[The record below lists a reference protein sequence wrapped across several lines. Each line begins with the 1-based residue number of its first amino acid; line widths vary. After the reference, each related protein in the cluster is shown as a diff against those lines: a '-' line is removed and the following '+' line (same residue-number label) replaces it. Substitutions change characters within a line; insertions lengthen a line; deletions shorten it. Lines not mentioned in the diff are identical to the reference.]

1 VTGAANQYEIE
12 EYVRWEDIDAAGIIN
27 YQAYLRFFAL
37 AEAELFRHAGLTYK
51 RLFDEIGIFLPR
63 KRVECNF
70 HHPVRLDDL
79 LVVAARIGHI
89 GRTSL
94 RIDFEVRKRG
104 ETTLVADGCYVLVS
118 VGHSDFKPC
127 PLPAEVREKLAQFTA
142 PAPAAC

>member
-1 VTGAANQYEIE
+1 VTTMATHYEVE

-70 HHPVRLDDL
+70 HFPVRLDDL
-79 LVVAARIGHI
+79 LVVGARIGHI

-104 ETTLVADGCYVLVS
+104 ETAVVADGCYVLVS

-127 PLPAEVREKLAQFTA
+127 PLPAELREKLAQFTDSNA
-142 PAPAAC
+142 

>member
-1 VTGAANQYEIE
+1 MGTMSRYEVE

-51 RLFDEIGIFLPR
+51 RMFDEIGIFLPR

-70 HHPVRLDDL
+70 HLPVRLDDL
-79 LVVAARIGHI
+79 LVEGARIGHI

-104 ETTLVADGCYVLVS
+104 DETIVADGCYVLVS

-127 PLPAEVREKLAQFTA
+127 PLPTELREKLAQFTEA
-142 PAPAAC
+142 GTGS

>member
-1 VTGAANQYEIE
+1 MATHYEIE

-70 HHPVRLDDL
+70 HLPVRLDEL

-104 ETTLVADGCYVLVS
+104 ETMLVADGCYVLVS
-118 VGHSDFKPC
+118 VGHADFKPC
-127 PLPAEVREKLAQFTA
+127 PLPVEVREKLAQFTE
-142 PAPAAC
+142 PSTIG

>member
-1 VTGAANQYEIE
+1 MIPNPNRYRVE

-37 AEAELFRHAGLTYK
+37 AEAELFRHAGLTYS

-70 HHPVRLDDL
+70 HVPVRLDDL
-79 LVVAARIGHI
+79 LVVEAWIGHL

-94 RIDFEVRKRG
+94 RIDFEVKKRD
-104 ETTLVADGCYVLVS
+104 EQVVVADGCYVLVS
-118 VGHSDFKPC
+118 VGHRDFKKC
-127 PLPAEVREKLAQFTA
+127 DLPTEVREKLAQYTMS
-142 PAPAAC
+142 

>member
-1 VTGAANQYEIE
+1 MGVQRYRIE

-37 AEAELFRHAGLTYK
+37 AEAELFRDAGLTYN

-70 HHPVRLDDL
+70 HVPVRLDDL
-79 LVVAARIGHI
+79 LVVEAWIGHL

-94 RIDFEVRKRG
+94 RIDFEVKKLN
-104 ETTLVADGCYVLVS
+104 ETVVVADGCYVLVA
-118 VGHSDFKPC
+118 VGHGDFKPC
-127 PLPAEVREKLAQFTA
+127 PLPEELRIKLAQYTTA
-142 PAPAAC
+142 AS